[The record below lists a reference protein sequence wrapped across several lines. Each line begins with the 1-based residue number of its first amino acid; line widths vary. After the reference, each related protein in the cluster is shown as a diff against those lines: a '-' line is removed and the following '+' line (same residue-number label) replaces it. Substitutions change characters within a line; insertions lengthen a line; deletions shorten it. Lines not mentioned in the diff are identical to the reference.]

1 MPSIEGLDPALQTI
15 GTIIFVAV
23 VAIFSGWSLVF
34 GRRKTEATETKEFT
48 MAGQLADMGPVR
60 ELIEGVGLLVQQQVK
75 TNIHLGELAAALKED
90 IEDRKKERD
99 DRELEDEIDRRAR
112 IAAEDIVRRREEEH
126 ADRRPARKP
135 A

>member
-1 MPSIEGLDPALQTI
+1 MPSIEGLDPTLQTV
-15 GTIIFVAV
+15 GTLIFVAV
-23 VAIFSGWSLVF
+23 VAIFSAWSLVF
-34 GRRKTEATETKEFT
+34 GRKKAQQPETKEFSV
-48 MAGQLADMGPVR
+48 AGQLADMGPVK

-112 IAAEDIVRRREEEH
+112 IAAEDIVRQREAE
-126 ADRRPARKP
+126 ADARRPPRKTT
-135 A
+135 